1 LSERERYTLP
11 KRLERWPTFSA
22 AAWQRLSTVGM
33 RYRRICLSLP
43 SVGLLGTRPSYELME
58 NCDTLFMVGSG
69 FPYSEWLPE
78 PGQARGVQIDIDGKM
93 LGIRYPMEI
102 NIIGDSKQTLR
113 ALIPYLRRKADRS
126 WREQI
131 EGQVSRWWEILENQG
146 MQDADPLNPM
156 RVFNEL

>member
-1 LSERERYTLP
+1 
-11 KRLERWPTFSA
+11 
-22 AAWQRLSTVGM
+22 M